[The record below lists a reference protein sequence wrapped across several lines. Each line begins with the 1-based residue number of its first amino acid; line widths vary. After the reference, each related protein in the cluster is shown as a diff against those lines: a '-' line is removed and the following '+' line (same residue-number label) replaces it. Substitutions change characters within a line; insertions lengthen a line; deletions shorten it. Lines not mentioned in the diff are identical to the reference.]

1 MEDDGGNSTL
11 RSRDTV
17 VVIMADVDE
26 DDDDDDVKV
35 DDGDK
40 VERVDEK

>member
-26 DDDDDDVKV
+26 DDDDDVKV
-35 DDGDK
+35 DEGDK
-40 VERVDEK
+40 ERVDEK

>member
-26 DDDDDDVKV
+26 DDDDVKV
-35 DDGDK
+35 ADGDK
-40 VERVDEK
+40 ERVDEK

>member
-1 MEDDGGNSTL
+1 MEDDGGNSAL

-17 VVIMADVDE
+17 VVIMADVDKE
-26 DDDDDDVKV
+26 DDDDVKV

-40 VERVDEK
+40 ERVDEK

>member
-26 DDDDDDVKV
+26 DDDDVKV

-40 VERVDEK
+40 ESVDEK

>member
-17 VVIMADVDE
+17 VVIIADVDE
-26 DDDDDDVKV
+26 DDDDDVKV